1 MTTRLK
7 KLLKTLQN
15 IKGSKKVATALLEGI
30 RKLPVN
36 ISFFDMVNDKN
47 EYLSFL
53 PKNRIVGMERIEDEK
68 GKLRL
73 NSYKSPQRQEMRLGR
88 IINRILPD
96 QFTAKE
102 IEDFVNEYKS
112 EHDMITGNIG
122 IRLVD
127 GKEIAYWY
135 DYRKYNQKAG
145 GTLNNSCMR
154 NVGKDRLSLYVDN
167 PNQVKLAIYTRN
179 NQLEARA
186 LVWQTDKGVYM
197 DRIYYT
203 QDHLSNAFQRYAE
216 NQGWKIY
223 NRRERNMSVRLDN
236 NKRDY
241 IQNHPYL
248 DTFQYRENGTLTSR

>member
-1 MTTRLK
+1 MKMIKKYFNFIKESNDNLMDIPDFDDIEDFDDKQEENKKKIEEETNKIKLKSEDGNVKLRMTTRLK

-15 IKGSKKVATALLEGI
+15 IKGSEKVSTDLLEGI
-30 RKLPVN
+30 RKLSVN

-135 DYRKYNQKAG
+135 QLVEPFTCNEKVG
-145 GTLNNSCMR
+145 GS
-154 NVGKDRLSLYVDN
+154 N
-167 PNQVKLAIYTRN
+167 PSGGSKTGYSVVRSIAP
-179 NQLEARA
+179 
-186 LVWQTDKGVYM
+186 
-197 DRIYYT
+197 
-203 QDHLSNAFQRYAE
+203 HL
-216 NQGWKIY
+216 GCGG
-223 NRRERNMSVRLDN
+223 RRFKSFYP
-236 NKRDY
+236 NKR
-241 IQNHPYL
+241 IKL
-248 DTFQYRENGTLTSR
+248 FIEILK